1 MSARGVLRAVLQQNM
16 QWHLPNTA
24 VFSRSMRPASPTW
37 LRGTGAATTAPE
49 KGNNGRL
56 GRGEG
61 LRMWG
66 TRPKKAPAIT
76 TEYTWNSRS
85 ERQSRYSSDAGS
97 RTEECSRL
105 SGRCSSTRAG
115 KPRTLVYVIAATTR
129 PVLYARG
136 VPLHRR

>member
-37 LRGTGAATTAPE
+37 LRGMGAATTAPE
-49 KGNNGRL
+49 EGNNRRL

-66 TRPKKAPAIT
+66 T
-76 TEYTWNSRS
+76 S
-85 ERQSRYSSDAGS
+85 
-97 RTEECSRL
+97 TEE
-105 SGRCSSTRAG
+105 GTR
-115 KPRTLVYVIAATTR
+115 Y
-129 PVLYARG
+129 YD
-136 VPLHRR
+136 